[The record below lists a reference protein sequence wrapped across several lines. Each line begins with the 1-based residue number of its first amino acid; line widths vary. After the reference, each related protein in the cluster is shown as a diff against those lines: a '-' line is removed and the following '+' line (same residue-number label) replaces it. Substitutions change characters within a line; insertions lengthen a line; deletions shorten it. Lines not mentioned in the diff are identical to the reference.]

1 MRGKGEANEY
11 ISNENKTTYKER
23 FDNFL
28 NDNFVCIGWPLLDD
42 LSRDNKEDIKR
53 KLENEYSLSGHKLG
67 NALGSVNTFINTMQ
81 NGDII
86 LIVNKNYVYIG
97 IVGEYEY
104 LKEHNGLDDGTC
116 HRRKV
121 IWQNKAILSEIDISI
136 KEFLKNRNL
145 ISKFPKSISETEFN
159 NLIAKGISLKKE
171 DSEKLESLMSDAL
184 RIIEEELNSEDPERR
199 LKAATELLRLNK

>member
-1 MRGKGEANEY
+1 MN
-11 ISNENKTTYKER
+11 IFQMKTKPHNKER
-23 FDNFL
+23 VDNFL

-53 KLENEYSLSGHKLG
+53 KLEKEYSLSGHKLG

-81 NGDII
+81 SGDIV
-86 LIVNKNYVYIG
+86 LIVNKNYVNIG